1 MKFAAQQGQPMPRTT
16 RPKSRARSVR
26 KTTAKGTAPTAGSA
40 GARIVS
46 RPVQSPIPLYVL
58 SDSTGNLARHM
69 VTTFLTQFPLN
80 AFQLQVTPFIGEQG
94 RLAEALATIAKTPG
108 IVFHA
113 VVSPQFKA
121 ELSRQCDQMNVA
133 CCDLTGPTVDFLA
146 HVAGIQPHEDE
157 QLLHRVDPVYVG
169 RINAMSFTLE
179 HDDGLGLDSL
189 GEADVV
195 LAGVSRTGKTPTSVY
210 LAMQGY
216 RVANVALAAEA
227 PVPQQLRQLPRRKAV
242 GLIIEPAHLADIR
255 GRRERAW
262 NMAPSPYSHVRRVRQ
277 EIEWSRRLFR
287 ELNMPM
293 LDVTEQAIEE
303 TAARVLDLLGLTEP
317 ALRSDKGLS

>member
-1 MKFAAQQGQPMPRTT
+1 MKLDVQR
-16 RPKSRARSVR
+16 SRARK
-26 KTTAKGTAPTAGSA
+26 KTTGRAPLTT
-40 GARIVS
+40 
-46 RPVQSPIPLYVL
+46 PIPLYIL

-69 VTTFLTQFPLN
+69 VNTFMTQFPSG
-80 AFQLQVTPFIGEQG
+80 AFQVQVRPFIGEEE
-94 RLAEALATIAKTPG
+94 RRVEALAVIANRPG

-113 VVSPQFKA
+113 IVSPQLKL
-121 ELSRQCDQMNVA
+121 ELSQRCEQMNVA
-133 CCDLTGPTVDFLA
+133 CYDLTGPTVEFLA
-146 HVAGIQPHEDE
+146 RAAGIQPLSDE

-179 HDDGLGLDSL
+179 HDDGLGMENL

-227 PVPQQLRQLPRRKAV
+227 PVPPQLRQLPRRKAV

-262 NMAPSPYSHVRRVRQ
+262 NMAPSPYSDVRRVRQ

-287 ELNMPM
+287 ELNMPV

-317 ALRSDKGLS
+317 AKRGEAGLS

>member
-1 MKFAAQQGQPMPRTT
+1 MKLDAR
-16 RPKSRARSVR
+16 RSRKR
-26 KTTAKGTAPTAGSA
+26 KTTA
-40 GARIVS
+40 AR
-46 RPVQSPIPLYVL
+46 PPLASPIPLYIL

-69 VTTFLTQFPLN
+69 VNTFMTQFPPET
-80 AFQLQVTPFIGEQG
+80 FQVQVRPFIGEQE
-94 RLAEALATIAKTPG
+94 RRDEALTSIADRPG

-113 VVSPQFKA
+113 VVSPQLKS
-121 ELSRQCDQMNVA
+121 ELSKRCEQMNVA

-146 HVAGIQPHEDE
+146 SAAEIAPLSDE
-157 QLLHRVDPVYVG
+157 QLLHRVDPIYVG

-242 GLIIEPAHLADIR
+242 GLIIEPSHLADIR

-262 NMAPSPYSHVRRVRQ
+262 NMAPSPYSDVRRVRQ

-287 ELNMPM
+287 ELNMPV

-317 ALRSDKGLS
+317 AKRADMGLS